1 MIKKV
6 SDIVGEYSGS
16 LMIKLPTFDGTQA
29 WVQINSVKL
38 DESSG
43 DYKIDLT
50 NGLVLSISNSKEFD
64 VFETPSLTSKKNFE
78 TPRLLMADAYTV
90 GSDSMVSRSCKEKSV
105 YYMTPRRKPSKV
117 DSFLYDEDDDRIIL
131 VGVQNTIDH
140 IFRYPVTHEEID
152 ETKKFLAHYEVTT
165 KGLSD
170 FTFPEEMW
178 RMVVDEFN
186 GYPPIEIR
194 GLLEGS
200 VMYPNEPALQVQ
212 NTTLPEKLAGELAAW
227 FESKLLQIWSQ
238 SERVTQDNHFKKKL
252 ANLVQK
258 TIGCEWNEAWSIAAN
273 MVHDF
278 GDRAGMNWVESEQ
291 LGMTALYTF
300 GGTDT
305 CSGAYQAYKNGA
317 VVPGVSVK
325 ALAHRIVQGYDKE
338 EDAYE
343 AIYNASKDNSINS
356 MVADCYEFYT
366 AVEQKQLPLA
376 LRSKEL
382 GNGKIVVSRPDSGN
396 AKEQCLWLCKLAK
409 YHGLYESIDINGK
422 TWYKGTYLKF
432 IEGDG
437 MTYPVMIEICE
448 LLLENGF
455 LPWEWGVPFGAGGG
469 QRNNLK
475 RDNLSWK
482 YALASRGVDNIP
494 VVKFSETLGKTTL
507 PGPFKVLRSKEAL
520 DSKKTIVNI
529 NEPGEDA
536 MIVYYTGDSKNP
548 FGPAMIPNFEDKK
561 LRIFEQFS
569 TMPLSLWTDENHGYP
584 ASDQIRE
591 TRIKLLE
598 QYAPK
603 KRKENY

>member
-1 MIKKV
+1 MKKKI
-6 SDIVGEYSGS
+6 SEIVGKQSGS
-16 LMIKLPTFDGTQA
+16 LMMKLPTFDNTQA
-29 WVQINSVKL
+29 WVQIESVEKAEL
-38 DESSG
+38 N
-43 DYKIDLT
+43 YNVHLT
-50 NGLVLSISNSKEFD
+50 NGLTISMDDSKDID
-64 VFETPSLTSKKNFE
+64 VFMTPNLSAKKNFD
-78 TPRLLMADAYTV
+78 TPRLLLADAYTV
-90 GSDSMVSRSCKEKSV
+90 GSDPMVSKSCKEKSV
-105 YYMTPRRKPSKV
+105 YYMTPRRKLSKV
-117 DSFLYDEDDDRIIL
+117 DDFLYDENDDRIIF
-131 VGVQNTIDH
+131 VGVENTLDH
-140 IFRYPVTHEEID
+140 ILRYPVTHEEID
-152 ETKKFLAHYEVTT
+152 ETKLFLAHYEVTT
-165 KGLSD
+165 EGLSD
-170 FTFPEEMW
+170 FSFPEKMW

-200 VMYPNEPALQVQ
+200 VMYPNEPALQVAS
-212 NTTLPEKLAGELAAW
+212 TALPEKEAGELAAW

-238 SERVTQDNHFKKKL
+238 SERATQDNHFKKKL

-258 TIGCEWNEAWSIAAN
+258 TIGCTWDEAWSIAAN

-291 LGMTALYTF
+291 LGMTALYTY

-317 VVPGVSVK
+317 AVPGVSVK

-338 EDAYE
+338 EEAYE
-343 AIYNASKDNSINS
+343 AIYNSSKNNSINS

-409 YHGLYESIDINGK
+409 YHGLYESVVINGK

-455 LPWEWGVPFGAGGG
+455 LPWEWGAPFGVGGG

-475 RDNLSWK
+475 RDNFSWK
-482 YALASRGVDNIP
+482 YALASRGVDDIP
-494 VVKFSETLGKTTL
+494 VVKFSDTLGKTTL

-520 DSKKTIVNI
+520 EAKKTIVNI

-536 MIVYYTGDSKNP
+536 MKVYYTGNSITP
-548 FGPAMIPNFEDKK
+548 FGPAMNSDFEIKK
-561 LRIFEQFS
+561 ARIYEQFNS
-569 TMPLSLWTDENHGYP
+569 MPLSLWTEENHGYP
-584 ASDQIRE
+584 ASDKVRT
-591 TRIKLLE
+591 TRIELLE
-598 QYAPK
+598 KYAPK